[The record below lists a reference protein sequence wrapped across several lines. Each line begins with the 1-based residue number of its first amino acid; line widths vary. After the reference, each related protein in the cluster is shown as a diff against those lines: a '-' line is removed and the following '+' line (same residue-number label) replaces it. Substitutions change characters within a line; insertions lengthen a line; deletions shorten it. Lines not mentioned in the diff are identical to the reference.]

1 MTVARK
7 GKEYRYPVAAI
18 RSLGDLRTRVVDGKE
33 TMNFWDVERPRFAIV
48 QGPRW
53 LAIDETTG
61 LLSGTPDRPGRAE
74 VTVAV
79 TLERDVRRL
88 DEAALKWGIEKVV
101 SSGTEAVDRATQ
113 SFVIAVDP

>member
-1 MTVARK
+1 M
-7 GKEYRYPVAAI
+7 
-18 RSLGDLRTRVVDGKE
+18 
-33 TMNFWDVERPRFAIV
+33 
-48 QGPRW
+48 
-53 LAIDETTG
+53 
-61 LLSGTPDRPGRAE
+61 
-74 VTVAV
+74 